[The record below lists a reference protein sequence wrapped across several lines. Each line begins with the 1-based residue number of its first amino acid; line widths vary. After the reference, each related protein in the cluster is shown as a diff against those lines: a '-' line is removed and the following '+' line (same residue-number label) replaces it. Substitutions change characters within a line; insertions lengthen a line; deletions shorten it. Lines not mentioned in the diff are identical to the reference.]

1 MGFLEIFTQIPTA
14 AYILFAAGVILA
26 AVELCIPGFG
36 ICGAG
41 SALCFI
47 AAVIVGA
54 RTFAAGVVFA
64 AIILAVVAALIV
76 VFSILASRGKF
87 IKPLVL
93 RDELGTQEGFSSSRN
108 FEFLKGEQGVS
119 QSILRPAGRAQINGH
134 TYDVVTTGD
143 FVAPDTPVEVVEV
156 SGSRIVVRKTGA

>member
-1 MGFLEIFTQIPTA
+1 MGFLEIIAQIPTA
-14 AYILFAAGVILA
+14 AYILFAAGILLA
-26 AVELCIPGFG
+26 IVELCIPGFG

-41 SALCFI
+41 SMLCFI

-54 RTFAAGVVFA
+54 RTFAAGVVLTL
-64 AIILAVVAALIV
+64 IVLAVVALVVI
-76 VFSILASRGKF
+76 VFSIFASRGKF

-108 FEFLKGEQGVS
+108 FDFLVGKQGVS
-119 QSILRPAGRAQINGH
+119 RSILRPAGRAQISGQ
-134 TYDVVTTGD
+134 TYDVVTTGE

-156 SGSRIVVRKTGA
+156 SGSRIVVRKCQA